1 MITKILRFKHE
12 LFLSVRGRGGGG
24 GGGAYFGLTRKCITP
39 NYDLL
44 RTCMEQ
50 IINYYNLNIVQGA
63 STCVQCLLQEALG
76 QINISCIRGDQHS
89 GREHG
94 LLPLHHL
101 HCTTT
106 HDHLHQ
112 SPHPTQC
119 SAPTALPHPAR
130 REHQQPPEDPPL
142 PELGRSRLGGGGGV
156 NGRHPHAP
164 TSSLRLLH
172 PRPAQLRPKLLYRPA
187 HWKAQ

>member
-1 MITKILRFKHE
+1 MILYGNYIYAIHVHLMSKH
-12 LFLSVRGRGGGG
+12 
-24 GGGAYFGLTRKCITP
+24 FGLTRKCITP
-39 NYDLL
+39 CYDLL
-44 RTCMEQ
+44 RTYYMCREQ

-94 LLPLHHL
+94 LLPLHHHHL

-119 SAPTALPHPAR
+119 PAPTPLPHSAR

-172 PRPAQLRPKLLYRPA
+172 PRPAQLQPKLLYRPV

>member
-1 MITKILRFKHE
+1 MYNPKLRSVENLLCAWNKLLTTIILILCREPVRVCNACYKKH
-12 LFLSVRGRGGGG
+12 SVKSTSR
-24 GGGAYFGLTRKCITP
+24 AS
-39 NYDLL
+39 
-44 RTCMEQ
+44 EV
-50 IINYYNLNIVQGA
+50 INTLEESMA
-63 STCVQCLLQEALG
+63 SAP
-76 QINISCIRGDQHS
+76 S
-89 GREHG
+89 
-94 LLPLHHL
+94 
-101 HCTTT
+101 TT

-119 SAPTALPHPAR
+119 PAPTPLPHPAC

-142 PELGRSRLGGGGGV
+142 PELRRSCLGGGGGV

>member
-1 MITKILRFKHE
+1 MSFFYLLGAK
-12 LFLSVRGRGGGG
+12 GGGG
-24 GGGAYFGLTRKCITP
+24 GGEHIGLTRKCITP

-44 RTCMEQ
+44 RTYYMCMEQ

-119 SAPTALPHPAR
+119 PA
-130 REHQQPPEDPPL
+130 PPL
-142 PELGRSRLGGGGGV
+142 FPIQ
-156 NGRHPHAP
+156 HAES
-164 TSSLRLLH
+164 TNSLQRILLS
-172 PRPAQLRPKLLYRPA
+172 
-187 HWKAQ
+187 